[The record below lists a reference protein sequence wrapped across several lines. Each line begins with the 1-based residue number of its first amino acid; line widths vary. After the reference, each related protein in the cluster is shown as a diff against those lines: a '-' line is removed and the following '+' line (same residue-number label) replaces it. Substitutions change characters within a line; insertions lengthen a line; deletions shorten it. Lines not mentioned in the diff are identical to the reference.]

1 MKKIN
6 EMVDELVQKTMDSM
20 TLRDLL
26 DYVTEMEYS
35 AYEGFMDEEVI
46 EEYKERIGGEENESF
61 FN

>member
-26 DYVTEMEYS
+26 DYVTEMEYA

-46 EEYKERIGGEENESF
+46 EEYRERIEGKKDE
-61 FN
+61 